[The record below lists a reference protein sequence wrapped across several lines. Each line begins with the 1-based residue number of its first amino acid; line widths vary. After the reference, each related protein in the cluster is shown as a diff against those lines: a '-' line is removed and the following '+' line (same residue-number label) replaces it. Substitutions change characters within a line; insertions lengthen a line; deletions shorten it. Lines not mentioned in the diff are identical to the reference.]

1 MAFYIDSAFLDDITN
16 TARTVPCAGVTTNP
30 TILLAA
36 QERGQLLAPGEVL
49 EHLLR
54 IVEGDIFMQ
63 PGASEEEE
71 MYAQAMSYIQADA
84 LRVIPKIPMN
94 HIGMRVA
101 RRLKAQRYRIAF
113 TAVVTIAQ
121 AYSAALISTDFVIP
135 YFNRMERSGIDAAQR
150 ISEMADVL
158 HNMQTTQTT
167 GPTRILTAS
176 IKTREEAALALLAGS
191 DDLAVTSELLL
202 DLLTEALSAEAIERF
217 AQDWQKMKKL

>member
-1 MAFYIDSAFLDDITN
+1 
-16 TARTVPCAGVTTNP
+16 
-30 TILLAA
+30 
-36 QERGQLLAPGEVL
+36 
-49 EHLLR
+49 
-54 IVEGDIFMQ
+54 
-63 PGASEEEE
+63 